1 MYETFNDVLLD
12 KNIVV
17 NHKDHNK
24 RNNNIDN
31 LEAITQ
37 YLNADDRIDREYI
50 NELPD
55 DAIDLKRNYPHKY
68 YYLPTTN

>member
-24 RNNNIDN
+24 RNNNINN